1 MNRLNYDNLNLNRFL
16 PGACIRYHNAFHI
29 ISDPFRAPFL
39 AVSGLFAPV
48 GSVVD
53 KLRVALL
60 RSKLL
65 DTPLARIFES
75 VPQPLDSFLRSEGF
89 SQQFIDAFFRP
100 FYQGIFLAPLSEQSS
115 TMFSFVFK
123 MFSAEP
129 ASLPAG
135 GIGEIPRQMFAS
147 LPSSVD
153 VKLNCR
159 VKSVDGTSVTT
170 ENQLY
175 TPTVTIVAAEGPEAA
190 RLLTGVTTPAS
201 RGSICLYFTSNRPP
215 PITKPILI
223 LNGEKNGPVNNMFF
237 PAQVAGTYAPAG
249 KTLIS
254 TTIVG
259 DELGKSDKELENA
272 VREQLRGW
280 YDEFVDEWKLL
291 RVYRIP
297 HSQPAQAEDFV
308 FDKGVKVQDGL
319 YVCGD
324 HRNSPTL
331 HGAILSGRT
340 AAKEALEYLNERS
353 K

>member
-1 MNRLNYDNLNLNRFL
+1 MNRLNYDKLNLYRFL
-16 PGACIRYHNAFHI
+16 PGACVRYRDKFHI
-29 ISDPFRAPFL
+29 ISDPFRAPLL
-39 AVSGLFAPV
+39 AVSGLFAPI
-48 GSVVD
+48 GSILD
-53 KLRVALL
+53 KIRVALL
-60 RSKLL
+60 RSRLL
-65 DTPLARIFES
+65 YTPLPKLFEK
-75 VPQPLDSFLRSEGF
+75 VPQSLDSFLRSEGF

-123 MFSAEP
+123 MFASEP

-135 GIGEIPRQMFAS
+135 GMGEIPRQMLAS

-153 VKLNCR
+153 LKLNCR
-159 VKSVDGTSVTT
+159 VKSVDGNFITT
-170 ENQLY
+170 ENELY
-175 TPTVTIVAAEGPEAA
+175 TPTVTIVATEGPEAA
-190 RLLTGVTTPAS
+190 RLLTGVKSPAS

-215 PITKPILI
+215 PISKPVLI

-272 VREQLRGW
+272 VKEQLRGW
-280 YDEFVDEWKLL
+280 YNDFVDEWKLL

-297 HSQPAQAEDFV
+297 HSQPAQAGDFV
-308 FDKGVKVQDGL
+308 FDKGVKVQNGL

-340 AAKEALEYLNERS
+340 AAKEALSYLNERS